1 MRKPKREVLSESGG
15 FTLVEML
22 VAMMIATVVIGAAVT
37 VFTAGI
43 KSQPRIESQAQAIES
58 GRTTMERIVRELR
71 QGAGLVTGTTPSAS
85 AISIVTYVDSTCAGA
100 STTTAAQCSV
110 SYTCASGTCTRRV
123 AQPNGSSPG
132 PAVKVASGLSSDNV
146 FSCSP
151 SCAAP
156 AYIGVTLSFPGANGG
171 NAITLNDGA
180 ALRNK
185 VGSY

>member
-1 MRKPKREVLSESGG
+1 VRKPNRDVLSESGG

-22 VAMMIATVVIGAAVT
+22 VATMIATVVIGGAVT

-71 QGAGLVTGTTPSAS
+71 QGSGLVAGTTPSAS
-85 AISIVTYVDSTCAGA
+85 AISIVTYVGSTCAGV
-100 STTTAAQCSV
+100 STTTVAQCSV
-110 SYTCASGTCTRRV
+110 SYTCASGTCARRV

-132 PAVKVASGLSSDNV
+132 PAVQMVSGLSSDNV

-151 SCAAP
+151 SCSVP
-156 AYIGVTLSFPGANGG
+156 TYIGVTLSFPGLNGG
-171 NAITLNDGA
+171 NALTLSDGA
-180 ALRNK
+180 ALRNT
-185 VGSY
+185 VGGS